1 MFNAQHI
8 HDALFGNQYK
18 LGIISLGRI
27 LRHARSPTIIYKGQE
42 RSIPKIKST
51 YTQSCLELISYLSS
65 LNTIPTVHYKTGLIS
80 IPEYSS
86 FNQVVKWDGRIN
98 EDPSPDQRLVGSV
111 LTAST
116 VQVISGMSTG
126 IEQRAMAGYH
136 LADTFNSQGSYPLEP
151 TNQSLHV
158 LAGSVLLGN
167 PKNPYSQKDS
177 LDFLINLEK
186 QGMIELER
194 SYNRN

>member
-1 MFNAQHI
+1 M
-8 HDALFGNQYK
+8 
-18 LGIISLGRI
+18 
-27 LRHARSPTIIYKGQE
+27 
-42 RSIPKIKST
+42 
-51 YTQSCLELISYLSS
+51 
-65 LNTIPTVHYKTGLIS
+65 IS

-158 LAGSVLLGN
+158 LAGSVILGN